1 MLWNK
6 WSATSQQLR
15 TRHTAASSVTQVKPL
30 PVPNWHS
37 PNCALLCMLSWVMA
51 YSLLYTQHLAP
62 FRTRCGKL
70 WRLRLNKVKQNSRAC
85 HEAYGRVKEYFYK
98 FLATAL
104 NGGEWSVSSFDHF
117 TLGKELH
124 HTHWIGRLNGPLD
137 RLVSNYKLHT
147 VFLL

>member
-15 TRHTAASSVTQVKPL
+15 TRHIAASSVTQVKPQ

-37 PNCALLCMLSWVMA
+37 PNCALLCMLSLVMA
-51 YSLLYTQHLAP
+51 CSPLYTQHLAP
-62 FRTRCGKL
+62 FRIQCGRL
-70 WRLRLNKVKQNSRAC
+70 WRLLPNKVKENSRAC
-85 HEAYGRVKEYFYK
+85 HEAYGGVKVQFYK
-98 FLATAL
+98 FLTTK
-104 NGGEWSVSSFDHF
+104 WSVSSSDHF

-137 RLVSNYKLHT
+137 RLESNYKLHT